1 MVPEVGRREEK
12 VNLLGKKMVCRNL
25 AAGAVWEIASA
36 RLRKRNENSFVQ
48 WFSKM
53 VPLRID
59 GELLVL
65 GVPDE
70 FFGQLAE
77 DCCGDFLA
85 DSLLGIEGMNYSYTF
100 EVGYCAIDL
109 DNLKPLSPVE
119 KAVDTPVANEAES
132 DSEQPDLFS
141 LEEDPVPQVE
151 VEAVPVP
158 VPAVVP
164 VVKAVAVAPAAPVAS
179 VPAVQ
184 SGSGNSGDKRLPRWN
199 LNDAT
204 FENFIVSDDN
214 NGAYT
219 AARAVSEEP
228 GALYN
233 PLFIYGT
240 NGIGK
245 THLLQAIGRE
255 IAFTRPG
262 CVVKCTPC
270 SDLVNDFYRIMSEHR
285 STVEFR
291 DRLLES
297 DVLLIDDVHGLA
309 KKVQMQEE
317 FFSVFNTLIGQGKQI
332 VMTCDRQPCE
342 IADIDKRLTT
352 RFESGV
358 ICQIGMPEYEARM
371 VILRMWRKN
380 ILTNTWLP
388 DDVLEFLATNIR
400 SSVRRL
406 KSAFMTLSFHASL
419 SGKSDLSVADAEEQL
434 HAQIA
439 EELTSRSISVEDIQ
453 RTVAEFFNLTIAD
466 LLGTKRTR
474 NIAEPRMVAMA
485 LAREL
490 TSDSSTAV
498 GAAFGRNHATILHAE
513 KQVEQLC
520 AKDDNMRRSVAQI
533 KRKLQK

>member
-1 MVPEVGRREEK
+1 MVGGGMT
-12 VNLLGKKMVCRNL
+12 VNE
-25 AAGAVWEIASA
+25 VWEIASQ
-36 RLRKRNENSFVQ
+36 RLREKNKYSFTQ
-48 WFSKM
+48 WFEPM
-53 VPLRID
+53 VPLRIEED
-59 GELLVL
+59 AIVL

-70 FFGQLAE
+70 YFGKLVE
-77 DCCGDFLA
+77 DFAGDFLFEALQKIGGVNYRHIFEPGYSAKSAEAAGNSSVSEKTTAPKAECA
-85 DSLLGIEGMNYSYTF
+85 DDSP
-100 EVGYCAIDL
+100 EVQPELFDM
-109 DNLKPLSPVE
+109 
-119 KAVDTPVANEAES
+119 
-132 DSEQPDLFS
+132 EQAP
-141 LEEDPVPQVE
+141 
-151 VEAVPVP
+151 
-158 VPAVVP
+158 
-164 VVKAVAVAPAAPVAS
+164 APAATE
-179 VPAVQ
+179 AVQ
-184 SGSGNSGDKRLPRWN
+184 TETPGFLPPALNDDVGCRLPRWN
-199 LNDAT
+199 VNAST
-204 FENFIVSDDN
+204 FENFIVGEDN
-214 NGAYT
+214 RGAYT
-219 AARAVSEEP
+219 AAKAVAEEP
-228 GALYN
+228 GSLYN
-233 PLFIYGT
+233 PLFLYGT

-245 THLLQAIGRE
+245 THLLQAIAHEVSCRRE
-255 IAFTRPG
+255 ELRVR
-262 CVVKCTPC
+262 CVPC
-270 SDLVNDFYRIMSEHR
+270 SDLVNDFYRLMSEHR
-285 STVEFR
+285 NTVEFR
-291 DRLLES
+291 DNLLGC

-317 FFSVFNTLIGQGKQI
+317 FFSVFNTLIRRGKQI

-358 ICQIGMPEYEARM
+358 ICQIGMPEYETRM

-419 SGKSDLSVADAEEQL
+419 SGKADLSVAEAEEQL

-439 EELTSRSISVEDIQ
+439 EELTASSISIELIQ

-466 LLGTKRTR
+466 LLGTRRTR
-474 NIAEPRMVAMA
+474 NVAEPRMIAMA

-490 TSDSSTAV
+490 TPDSSTAV

-520 AKDDNMRRSVAQI
+520 ARDEGMRRAVLQI

>member
-1 MVPEVGRREEK
+1 
-12 VNLLGKKMVCRNL
+12 MVCRNIT
-25 AAGAVWEIASA
+25 AGAVWEIASY
-36 RLRKRNENSFVQ
+36 RLRQRNMNSYTQ

-53 VPLRID
+53 VPLRLEEESSLI
-59 GELLVL
+59 L
-65 GVPDE
+65 GIPDE

-85 DSLLGIEGMNYSYTF
+85 EALLGIEGVNYTYNF
-100 EVGYCAIDL
+100 EAGHIVPPQKPCCAASQDKEPFCRVEETAAGNTEGKDEVIDDQPEL
-109 DNLKPLSPVE
+109 FSFDDEDESLPEEKNVSTSEESCPQPAAVE
-119 KAVDTPVANEAES
+119 KRPFPMPE
-132 DSEQPDLFS
+132 PC
-141 LEEDPVPQVE
+141 
-151 VEAVPVP
+151 
-158 VPAVVP
+158 
-164 VVKAVAVAPAAPVAS
+164 
-179 VPAVQ
+179 
-184 SGSGNSGDKRLPRWN
+184 SGTQLPRWN
-199 LNDAT
+199 INAAT
-204 FENFIVSDDN
+204 FDNFIVSDDN
-214 NGAYT
+214 KGAYT

-228 GALYN
+228 GSLYN

-245 THLLQAIGRE
+245 THLLQSIAHE
-255 IAFTRPG
+255 ISFQRPG
-262 CVVKCTPC
+262 RIIKCTSC
-270 SDLVNDFYRIMSEHR
+270 SDLVNDFYRILSEHR
-285 STVEFR
+285 NTVEFR
-291 DRLLES
+291 DQLLEG
-297 DVLLIDDVHGLA
+297 DVLLVDDVHALA
-309 KKVQMQEE
+309 KKVQMQED
-317 FFSVFNTLIGQGKQI
+317 FFSVFNTLISQGKQI

-388 DDVLEFLATNIR
+388 DDVLEFLAANIR

-419 SGKSDLSVADAEEQL
+419 SGKSDLTVADAEDQL

-439 EELTSRSISVEDIQ
+439 EEITAHSISVEDIQ

-490 TSDSSTAV
+490 TPDSSTAV

-520 AKDDNMRRSVAQI
+520 AKDETMRRSVAQI

>member
-1 MVPEVGRREEK
+1 MT
-12 VNLLGKKMVCRNL
+12 
-25 AAGAVWEIASA
+25 AGAVWEIASY
-36 RLRKRNENSFVQ
+36 RLRQKNKNSYDQ

-53 VPLRID
+53 LPLRLEECVLILGIPD
-59 GELLVL
+59 DFFGGLAEEYGGELLR
-65 GVPDE
+65 E
-70 FFGQLAE
+70 
-77 DCCGDFLA
+77 
-85 DSLLGIEGMNYSYTF
+85 SLLGIEGVDYTYSF
-100 EVGYCAIDL
+100 ETGHLVDP
-109 DNLKPLSPVE
+109 DKLSAAQE
-119 KAVDTPVANEAES
+119 ENAASAEAEEE
-132 DSEQPDLFS
+132 DDEQPDLFPDEMTAE
-141 LEEDPVPQVE
+141 LYAAEEAE
-151 VEAVPVP
+151 SA
-158 VPAVVP
+158 A
-164 VVKAVAVAPAAPVAS
+164 AASAPIPAPVAAPLPGEDAS
-179 VPAVQ
+179 R
-184 SGSGNSGDKRLPRWN
+184 GRLPRWN
-199 LNDAT
+199 INAAT
-204 FENFIVSDDN
+204 FDNFIVSDDN

-245 THLLQAIGRE
+245 THLLQAIAHE
-255 IAFTRPG
+255 ISVHRPG
-262 CVVKCTPC
+262 CVIRCTPC

-291 DRLLES
+291 DQLLEA
-297 DVLLIDDVHGLA
+297 DVLLVDDVHGLA

-358 ICQIGMPEYEARM
+358 ICQVGMPEYEARM
-371 VILRMWRKN
+371 VILQMWRKN

-419 SGKSDLSVADAEEQL
+419 SGKANLSVADAEEQL

-513 KQVEQLC
+513 KQVEMLC
-520 AKDDNMRRSVAQI
+520 AKDETMRRSVAQI

>member
-1 MVPEVGRREEK
+1 MT
-12 VNLLGKKMVCRNL
+12 
-25 AAGAVWEIASA
+25 AGAVWKIAYERFK
-36 RLRKRNENSFVQ
+36 RLDSDNNYAQLGEA
-48 WFSKM
+48 M
-53 VPLRID
+53 LPLRLD
-59 GELLVL
+59 GSTLVL
-65 GVPDE
+65 GAPDAY
-70 FFGQLAE
+70 FGEWLKFS
-77 DCCGDFLA
+77 CGDLIDRA
-85 DSLLGIEGMNYSYTF
+85 LLQIEGVDYTYSIEVVPAKKTSLKAAAVPAEEPGNEEF
-100 EVGYCAIDL
+100 EQL
-109 DNLKPLSPVE
+109 E
-119 KAVDTPVANEAES
+119 
-132 DSEQPDLFS
+132 LFA
-141 LEEDPVPQVE
+141 LEEDAAEEETIPAA
-151 VEAVPVP
+151 AVPVI
-158 VPAVVP
+158 PAVP
-164 VVKAVAVAPAAPVAS
+164 VSPVSAAAVMTEKSAPAAGS
-179 VPAVQ
+179 VNAR
-184 SGSGNSGDKRLPRWN
+184 GDF
-199 LNDAT
+199 NDPT

-214 NGAYT
+214 NAAYR
-219 AARAVSEEP
+219 AALAVSVEP
-228 GALYN
+228 GMLYN
-233 PLFIYGT
+233 PLFIHGT

-245 THLLQAIGRE
+245 THLLQS
-255 IAFTRPG
+255 IASKIAHDHPQR
-262 CVVKCTPC
+262 VVKCIPC
-270 SDLVNDFYRIMSEHR
+270 SDLVNDFYRILTERR
-285 STVEFR
+285 STAEFR
-291 DRLLES
+291 DNLLEA

-358 ICQIGMPEYEARM
+358 ICQIGMPEFEARM
-371 VILRMWRKN
+371 VILRMWRQS

-406 KSAFMTLSFHASL
+406 KSAFQTLSFHAAF
-419 SGKSDLSVADAEEQL
+419 SGKADLTVEEAEERL

-439 EELTSRSISVEDIQ
+439 EEITSRSISIEDIQ

-466 LLGTKRTR
+466 LLGTKRTK

-490 TSDSSTAV
+490 TTDSSTAV

-513 KQVEQLC
+513 KQVEQIC

>member
-1 MVPEVGRREEK
+1 MFRKLGRQAEK
-12 VNLLGKKMVCRNL
+12 ERKFFSKMVCRNIT
-25 AAGAVWEIASA
+25 AGAVWEIASY
-36 RLRKRNENSFVQ
+36 RLRQRNMNSYVQ

-53 VPLRID
+53 LPLRLEE
-59 GELLVL
+59 GTSLVL
-65 GVPDE
+65 GIPDE
-70 FFGQLAE
+70 FFGQLVE

-85 DSLLGIEGMNYSYTF
+85 EALVGIEGVDYTYTF
-100 EVGYCAIDL
+100 EAGHIVPVQ
-109 DNLKPLSPVE
+109 KPVSAAVTSPAVE
-119 KAVDTPVANEAES
+119 ES
-132 DSEQPDLFS
+132 APELPEDRKESSEDQLELFS
-141 LEEDPVPQVE
+141 FDDDGEEIAEKEDLCHA
-151 VEAVPVP
+151 EAGG
-158 VPAVVP
+158 
-164 VVKAVAVAPAAPVAS
+164 
-179 VPAVQ
+179 
-184 SGSGNSGDKRLPRWN
+184 GSAGTDEERSFPMPESRNGTQLPRWN
-199 LNDAT
+199 INAAT
-204 FENFIVSDDN
+204 FDNFIVSDDN
-214 NGAYT
+214 KGAYT
-219 AARAVSEEP
+219 AARAVADEP
-228 GALYN
+228 GVLYN

-245 THLLQAIGRE
+245 THLLQAIAHE
-255 IAFTRPG
+255 ISFQRPG
-262 CVVKCTPC
+262 RCIKCTSC
-270 SDLVNDFYRIMSEHR
+270 SDLVNDFYRILSEHR
-285 STVEFR
+285 STMEFR
-291 DRLLES
+291 DQLLEG
-297 DVLLIDDVHGLA
+297 DVLLVDDVHALA
-309 KKVQMQEE
+309 KKVQMQED
-317 FFSVFNTLIGQGKQI
+317 FFNVFNTLIAQGKQI

-388 DDVLEFLATNIR
+388 DDVLEFLAANIR

-419 SGKSDLSVADAEEQL
+419 SGKSDLTVADAEDQL

-439 EELTSRSISVEDIQ
+439 EEITAHSISVEDIQ

-490 TSDSSTAV
+490 TPDSSTAV

-520 AKDDNMRRSVAQI
+520 AKDETMRRSVAQI

>member
-1 MVPEVGRREEK
+1 MSGGGMT
-12 VNLLGKKMVCRNL
+12 VNE
-25 AAGAVWEIASA
+25 AWEIASQ
-36 RLRKRNENSFVQ
+36 RLRKKNRHSFAQ
-48 WFSKM
+48 WFEQM
-53 VPLRID
+53 VPLRIEED
-59 GELLVL
+59 ALVL

-77 DCCGDFLA
+77 ELAGDFLQEA
-85 DSLLGIEGMNYSYTF
+85 LKQIDGVDYRHIF
-100 EVGYCAIDL
+100 EPGHCA
-109 DNLKPLSPVE
+109 KSAGAAPQ
-119 KAVDTPVANEAES
+119 KTPAAEAES
-132 DSEQPDLFS
+132 PGSPEVQPELF
-141 LEEDPVPQVE
+141 DIGQ
-151 VEAVPVP
+151 
-158 VPAVVP
+158 
-164 VVKAVAVAPAAPVAS
+164 APAPAPAPAQGAS
-179 VPAVQ
+179 DDAPAGD
-184 SGSGNSGDKRLPRWN
+184 SGFLPPALSGDSGCRLPRWN
-199 LNDAT
+199 ANVST
-204 FENFIVSDDN
+204 FENFIVGEDN
-214 NGAYT
+214 RGAYT
-219 AARAVSEEP
+219 AAKAVAEEP
-228 GALYN
+228 GSLYN
-233 PLFIYGT
+233 PLFLYGT

-245 THLLQAIGRE
+245 THLLQAIAHEAPCRRE
-255 IAFTRPG
+255 DCRVR
-262 CVVKCTPC
+262 CVPC
-270 SDLVNDFYRIMSEHR
+270 SDLVNDFYRLMSEHR
-285 STVEFR
+285 NTVEFR
-291 DRLLES
+291 DKLLDC

-317 FFSVFNTLIGQGKQI
+317 FFSVFNTLIRRGKQI

-358 ICQIGMPEYEARM
+358 ICQIGMPEYETRM

-419 SGKSDLSVADAEEQL
+419 SGKADLSVAEAEEQL

-439 EELTSRSISVEDIQ
+439 EELTASSISIELIQ

-466 LLGTKRTR
+466 LLGTRRTR
-474 NIAEPRMVAMA
+474 NVAEPRMIAMA

-490 TSDSSTAV
+490 TPDSSTAV

-520 AKDDNMRRSVAQI
+520 ARDEGMRRAVLQI

>member
-1 MVPEVGRREEK
+1 MTAE
-12 VNLLGKKMVCRNL
+12 
-25 AAGAVWEIASA
+25 AVWQIATG
-36 RLRKRNENSFVQ
+36 RLQQINMNSYTQ

-53 VPLRID
+53 VPLRV
-59 GELLVL
+59 EETTLVL

-70 FFGQLAE
+70 FFGQFVV
-77 DCCGDFLA
+77 DCCGDFLVE
-85 DSLLGIEGMNYSYTF
+85 SLHDITGIDYEYSF
-100 EVGYCAIDL
+100 EPGHCAIDL
-109 DNLKPLSPVE
+109 NKVQIRSAAPAAPAAAAPVE
-119 KAVDTPVANEAES
+119 EVLPAEPEK
-132 DSEQPDLFS
+132 DFEQPDLFAFDCEPDS
-141 LEEDPVPQVE
+141 QSET
-151 VEAVPVP
+151 AVGETPAAAAIPAPAAAV
-158 VPAVVP
+158 VPAVP
-164 VVKAVAVAPAAPVAS
+164 EEAPAAPVQEAAPIQIPGIS
-179 VPAVQ
+179 AA
-184 SGSGNSGDKRLPRWN
+184 LPRWN
-199 LNDAT
+199 INSAT

-219 AARAVSEEP
+219 AARAVSSEP
-228 GALYN
+228 GILYN

-245 THLLQAIGRE
+245 THLLQAIAHE
-255 IAFTRPG
+255 ISESRPG
-262 CVVKCTPC
+262 CTIRCVPC
-270 SDLVNDFYRIMSEHR
+270 SDLVNDFYRILSEHR

-291 DRLLES
+291 DQLLES

-317 FFSVFNTLIGQGKQI
+317 FFSVFNTLIGKGKQI

-380 ILTNTWLP
+380 ALTDAWLP
-388 DDVLEFLATNIR
+388 DDVLEFLAANIR

-406 KSAFMTLSFHASL
+406 KSAFQTLSFHAAF
-419 SGKSDLSVADAEEQL
+419 SGKADLTVEEAEERL

-439 EELTSRSISVEDIQ
+439 EEITSRSISIEDIQ

-466 LLGTKRTR
+466 LLGTKRTK

-490 TSDSSTAV
+490 TTDSSTAV

-513 KQVEQLC
+513 KQVEQIC

>member
-1 MVPEVGRREEK
+1 
-12 VNLLGKKMVCRNL
+12 MVCRKL
-25 AAGAVWEIASA
+25 TAGAVWEIASA
-36 RLRKRNENSFVQ
+36 RLRKRNENSYVQ

-53 VPLRID
+53 LPLRVEE
-59 GELLVL
+59 ELLVL

-77 DCCGDFLA
+77 DCSGDFLVEA
-85 DSLLGIEGMNYSYTF
+85 LLDIEGTDYRYTF

-109 DNLKPLSPVE
+109 DNLKPLSPVAAQPQE
-119 KAVDTPVANEAES
+119 ECLAEESS
-132 DSEQPDLFS
+132 DDEQPELFAMDF
-141 LEEDPVPQVE
+141 EEEESPAETSVE
-151 VEAVPVP
+151 
-158 VPAVVP
+158 PA
-164 VVKAVAVAPAAPVAS
+164 AAFLQMHSAQPAAPITPPSAPLAS
-179 VPAVQ
+179 ESA
-184 SGSGNSGDKRLPRWN
+184 SGAGEKALPRWN
-199 LNDAT
+199 LNSAT

-219 AARAVSEEP
+219 AAKAVSDEP

-245 THLLQAIGRE
+245 THLLQAIAHDISLR
-255 IAFTRPG
+255 RPG
-262 CVVKCTPC
+262 CVVRCTPC
-270 SDLVNDFYRIMSEHR
+270 SDLVNDFYRILSEHR

-291 DRLLES
+291 DQLLES

-388 DDVLEFLATNIR
+388 DDVLEFLASNIR

-419 SGKSDLSVADAEEQL
+419 SGKSNLSVADAEEQL

-439 EELTSRSISVEDIQ
+439 EELTSRSITIEDIQ
-453 RTVAEFFNLTIAD
+453 RTVAEFFSLTIAD

-520 AKDDNMRRSVAQI
+520 AKDDTMRRSVAQI

>member
-1 MVPEVGRREEK
+1 MVYK
-12 VNLLGKKMVCRNL
+12 SMT
-25 AAGAVWEIASA
+25 ADAVWQIATG
-36 RLRKRNENSFVQ
+36 RLQQINMNSYAQ

-53 VPLRID
+53 VPLRV
-59 GELLVL
+59 EETTLVL

-70 FFGQLAE
+70 FFGQFVE
-77 DCCGDFLA
+77 DCCGDFLVE
-85 DSLLGIEGMNYSYTF
+85 SLHDIAGIDYKYSF
-100 EVGYCAIDL
+100 ESGHCAIDL
-109 DNLKPLSPVE
+109 DKVRILSSAAPAPEVKSQE
-119 KAVDTPVANEAES
+119 QKEELSEVDK
-132 DSEQPDLFS
+132 DFEQPDLFAFES
-141 LEEDPVPQVE
+141 DPEPVCETVEEVIP
-151 VEAVPVP
+151 
-158 VPAVVP
+158 
-164 VVKAVAVAPAAPVAS
+164 APAEAEAPAPAPVLEAPS
-179 VPAVQ
+179 IQIPGISAT
-184 SGSGNSGDKRLPRWN
+184 LPRWN
-199 LNDAT
+199 INSAT

-219 AARAVSEEP
+219 AARAVSSEP
-228 GALYN
+228 GILYN

-245 THLLQAIGRE
+245 THLLQAIAHE
-255 IAFTRPG
+255 ISESRPG
-262 CVVKCTPC
+262 CTVRCVPC
-270 SDLVNDFYRIMSEHR
+270 SDLVNDFYRILSEHR

-291 DRLLES
+291 DQLLES

-317 FFSVFNTLIGQGKQI
+317 FFSVFNTLIGKGKQI

-380 ILTNTWLP
+380 ALTDAWLP
-388 DDVLEFLATNIR
+388 DDVLEFLAANIR

-406 KSAFMTLSFHASL
+406 KSAFQTLSFHAAF
-419 SGKSDLSVADAEEQL
+419 SGKADLTVEEAEERL

-439 EELTSRSISVEDIQ
+439 EEITSRSISIEDIQ

-466 LLGTKRTR
+466 LLGTKRTK

-490 TSDSSTAV
+490 TTDSSTAV

-513 KQVEQLC
+513 KQVEQIC

>member
-1 MVPEVGRREEK
+1 
-12 VNLLGKKMVCRNL
+12 MVCRKL
-25 AAGAVWEIASA
+25 TAGAVWDIASA
-36 RLRKRNENSFVQ
+36 RLRKRNENSYVQ

-53 VPLRID
+53 LPLRTEE
-59 GELLVL
+59 ELLVL

-85 DSLLGIEGMNYSYTF
+85 EALLDIEGTDYRYTF
-100 EVGYCAIDL
+100 ETGYCAIDL
-109 DNLKPLSPVE
+109 DKLKVLSPVE
-119 KAVDTPVANEAES
+119 PEAVQEDNLAEETS
-132 DSEQPDLFS
+132 DDEQPDLFA
-141 LEEDPVPQVE
+141 LEFDEEDSSAETPVE
-151 VEAVPVP
+151 
-158 VPAVVP
+158 PAAAP
-164 VVKAVAVAPAAPVAS
+164 LQMHTAVAPVTPAAALP
-179 VPAVQ
+179 PAEPAPAANEQ
-184 SGSGNSGDKRLPRWN
+184 RLPRWN
-199 LNDAT
+199 LHSAT

-219 AARAVSEEP
+219 AAKAVSDEP

-245 THLLQAIGRE
+245 THLLQAIAHDISLR
-255 IAFTRPG
+255 RPG
-262 CVVKCTPC
+262 CVVSCMPC
-270 SDLVNDFYRIMSEHR
+270 SDLVNDFYRILSEHR

-291 DRLLES
+291 DHLLES

-388 DDVLEFLATNIR
+388 DDVLEFLASNIR

-419 SGKSDLSVADAEEQL
+419 SGKSNLSVADAEEQL

-439 EELTSRSISVEDIQ
+439 EELTSRSITIEDIQ
-453 RTVAEFFNLTIAD
+453 RTVAEFFSLTIAD

-520 AKDDNMRRSVAQI
+520 AKDDTMRRSVAQI

>member
-1 MVPEVGRREEK
+1 MIYNGLTAE
-12 VNLLGKKMVCRNL
+12 
-25 AAGAVWEIASA
+25 AVWEIASR
-36 RLRKRNENSFVQ
+36 RLRQRNENSFVQ

-53 VPLRID
+53 LPLRV
-59 GELLVL
+59 EERVEKKVLVL
-65 GVPDE
+65 GVPDD

-85 DSLLGIEGMNYSYTF
+85 EALLQIEGVDYSYLF
-100 EVGYCAIDL
+100 ETGYCAIDL
-109 DNLKPLSPVE
+109 NNLRPLNSASSEKKCTEVVNDEPEQPELFSFESEEPAPVKEEAPAPVSPVA
-119 KAVDTPVANEAES
+119 AVP
-132 DSEQPDLFS
+132 
-141 LEEDPVPQVE
+141 E
-151 VEAVPVP
+151 VENVS
-158 VPAVVP
+158 PA
-164 VVKAVAVAPAAPVAS
+164 AAPV
-179 VPAVQ
+179 VPGVAVT
-184 SGSGNSGDKRLPRWN
+184 LPRWN
-199 LNDAT
+199 ANSAT

-219 AARAVSEEP
+219 AARAVSSEP
-228 GALYN
+228 GNLYN

-245 THLLQAIGRE
+245 THLLQAIAHE
-255 IAFTRPG
+255 ISVMRPG
-262 CVVKCTPC
+262 CNVRCVPC

-285 STVEFR
+285 NTVEFR
-291 DRLLES
+291 DQLLES

-309 KKVQMQEE
+309 KKVQMQED

-358 ICQIGMPEYEARM
+358 VCQIGMPEYEARM

-419 SGKSDLSVADAEEQL
+419 SGKADLSVADAEEQL

-439 EELTSRSISVEDIQ
+439 EEITSRSISIEDIQ

-466 LLGTKRTR
+466 LLGSKRTK
-474 NIAEPRMVAMA
+474 NIAEPRMVAMV

-490 TSDSSTAV
+490 TTDSSTAV

-513 KQVEQLC
+513 KQVKLLC
-520 AKDDNMRRSVAQI
+520 DKDETMRRAVTQI

>member
-1 MVPEVGRREEK
+1 MVGGEMTVRE
-12 VNLLGKKMVCRNL
+12 
-25 AAGAVWEIASA
+25 VWEIASE
-36 RLRKRNENSFVQ
+36 RLRKKNKYSFTH
-48 WFSKM
+48 WFEQM
-53 VPLRID
+53 VPLRIEED
-59 GELLVL
+59 LLVL

-77 DCCGDFLA
+77 EFAGDFLLEA
-85 DSLLGIEGMNYSYTF
+85 LQKIGGVDYRHSFEPGHCAKAAGAGPMSSAPARAAAAEAKESESSEVQPELFDMEGAPAPAPAPAPGAS
-100 EVGYCAIDL
+100 G
-109 DNLKPLSPVE
+109 PLRS
-119 KAVDTPVANEAES
+119 DTPGFLPPALSDDANC
-132 DSEQPDLFS
+132 
-141 LEEDPVPQVE
+141 
-151 VEAVPVP
+151 
-158 VPAVVP
+158 
-164 VVKAVAVAPAAPVAS
+164 
-179 VPAVQ
+179 
-184 SGSGNSGDKRLPRWN
+184 RLPRWN
-199 LNDAT
+199 VNAST
-204 FENFIVSDDN
+204 FENFIVGEDN
-214 NGAYT
+214 RGAYT
-219 AARAVSEEP
+219 AAKAVAEEP
-228 GALYN
+228 GSLYN
-233 PLFIYGT
+233 PLFLYGT

-245 THLLQAIGRE
+245 THLLQAIAHEVSGRR
-255 IAFTRPG
+255 AG
-262 CVVKCTPC
+262 CTVRCVPC
-270 SDLVNDFYRIMSEHR
+270 SDLVNDFYRLLSEHR
-285 STVEFR
+285 NTVEFR
-291 DRLLES
+291 DSLLGC

-317 FFSVFNTLIGQGKQI
+317 FFSVFNTLIRRGKQI

-358 ICQIGMPEYEARM
+358 ICQIGMPEYETRM

-419 SGKSDLSVADAEEQL
+419 SGKSDLTVAEAEEQL

-439 EELTSRSISVEDIQ
+439 EELTASSISIELIQ
-453 RTVAEFFNLTIAD
+453 RTVAEFFDLTIAD

-474 NIAEPRMVAMA
+474 NVAEPRMIAMA

-490 TSDSSTAV
+490 TPDSSTAV

-513 KQVEQLC
+513 KQVEQIC
-520 AKDDNMRRSVAQI
+520 ARDEGMRRAVLQI

>member
-1 MVPEVGRREEK
+1 
-12 VNLLGKKMVCRNL
+12 MVCRKL
-25 AAGAVWEIASA
+25 TAGAVWEIASA
-36 RLRKRNENSFVQ
+36 RLRKRNENSYVQ

-53 VPLRID
+53 LPLRTEED
-59 GELLVL
+59 VLVL

-70 FFGQLAE
+70 FFGQLAV

-85 DSLLGIEGMNYSYTF
+85 EALLEIDGTDYRYAF

-109 DNLKPLSPVE
+109 DSLKVLSPVAPE
-119 KAVDTPVANEAES
+119 PLQKEASES
-132 DSEQPDLFS
+132 GLSEDEQPDLFTMEPV
-141 LEEDPVPQVE
+141 EESSPVESVVKPVTAQHQPQAPVSEVSGRPQVFSSA
-151 VEAVPVP
+151 VSSVPEAVSG
-158 VPAVVP
+158 
-164 VVKAVAVAPAAPVAS
+164 AAE
-179 VPAVQ
+179 
-184 SGSGNSGDKRLPRWN
+184 KRLPRWN
-199 LNDAT
+199 LNSAT

-219 AARAVSEEP
+219 AAKAVSDEP

-245 THLLQAIGRE
+245 THLLQAIAHE
-255 IAFTRPG
+255 ISLRRPG
-262 CVVKCTPC
+262 CVVRCTPC

-317 FFSVFNTLIGQGKQI
+317 FFSVFNTLIGQGRQI

-388 DDVLEFLATNIR
+388 DDVLEFLASNIR

-419 SGKSDLSVADAEEQL
+419 SGKANLSVADAEEQL

-439 EELTSRSISVEDIQ
+439 EELTSRSISIEDIQ
-453 RTVAEFFNLTIAD
+453 RTVAEFFSLTIAD

-520 AKDDNMRRSVAQI
+520 AKDDTMRRSVAQI

>member
-1 MVPEVGRREEK
+1 
-12 VNLLGKKMVCRNL
+12 MVCRNL
-25 AAGAVWEIASA
+25 AAEVVWEIASA

-53 VPLRID
+53 VPLRIEE
-59 GELLVL
+59 ELLVL

-70 FFGQLAE
+70 FFGELAE

-85 DSLLGIEGMNYSYTF
+85 DSLQGIEGVNYSYTF
-100 EVGYCAIDL
+100 EVGYCAIDFG
-109 DNLKPLSPVE
+109 NLRPLSPVE
-119 KAVDTPVANEAES
+119 NKDRSPAASAEES
-132 DSEQPDLFS
+132 ESEQPDLFS
-141 LEEDPVPQVE
+141 FDDDPVPEEE
-151 VEAVPVP
+151 VAP
-158 VPAVVP
+158 VPAPAPALAPAPAVAP
-164 VVKAVAVAPAAPVAS
+164 VVKAAVEQSAAPVPA
-179 VPAVQ
+179 PAVQ
-184 SGSGNSGDKRLPRWN
+184 SVSENSVAADKRLPRWN

-204 FENFIVSDDN
+204 FENFIVGDDN
-214 NGAYT
+214 KGAYT

-245 THLLQAIGRE
+245 THLLQSIGRE

-262 CVVKCTPC
+262 CVVKCIPC

>member
-1 MVPEVGRREEK
+1 MEDF
-12 VNLLGKKMVCRNL
+12 RNKY
-25 AAGAVWEIASA
+25 
-36 RLRKRNENSFVQ
+36 RK
-48 WFSKM
+48 
-53 VPLRID
+53 
-59 GELLVL
+59 
-65 GVPDE
+65 
-70 FFGQLAE
+70 
-77 DCCGDFLA
+77 C
-85 DSLLGIEGMNYSYTF
+85 
-100 EVGYCAIDL
+100 
-109 DNLKPLSPVE
+109 
-119 KAVDTPVANEAES
+119 
-132 DSEQPDLFS
+132 
-141 LEEDPVPQVE
+141 
-151 VEAVPVP
+151 
-158 VPAVVP
+158 
-164 VVKAVAVAPAAPVAS
+164 
-179 VPAVQ
+179 
-184 SGSGNSGDKRLPRWN
+184 
-199 LNDAT
+199 
-204 FENFIVSDDN
+204 
-214 NGAYT
+214 
-219 AARAVSEEP
+219 
-228 GALYN
+228 
-233 PLFIYGT
+233 
-240 NGIGK
+240 
-245 THLLQAIGRE
+245 
-255 IAFTRPG
+255 
-262 CVVKCTPC
+262 
-270 SDLVNDFYRIMSEHR
+270 
-285 STVEFR
+285 
-291 DRLLES
+291 

-371 VILRMWRKN
+371 VILRMWRQN

-406 KSAFMTLSFHASL
+406 KSSFMTLSFHASL
-419 SGKSDLSVADAEEQL
+419 SGKANLSVADAEEQL

-453 RTVAEFFNLTIAD
+453 RTVAEFFSLTIAD

-490 TSDSSTAV
+490 TSESSTTV

-520 AKDDNMRRSVAQI
+520 AKDDVMRRSVAQI

>member
-1 MVPEVGRREEK
+1 MMDNGLTAE
-12 VNLLGKKMVCRNL
+12 
-25 AAGAVWEIASA
+25 AVWNIASE
-36 RLRKRNENSFVQ
+36 RLLQKNKNSFVQ

-53 VPLRID
+53 VPLRTAE
-59 GELLVL
+59 GVLVL

-77 DCCGDFLA
+77 DCSGDFLA
-85 DSLLGIEGMNYSYTF
+85 EALQQIHGMDYIYEF
-100 EVGYCAIDL
+100 EAGHIKA
-109 DNLKPLSPVE
+109 PAVE
-119 KAVDTPVANEAES
+119 EIKAEAVSEEEPEQLELFAFESEEPVAAAETSALPKEAEA
-132 DSEQPDLFS
+132 
-141 LEEDPVPQVE
+141 PVPEEQVSQE
-151 VEAVPVP
+151 VP
-158 VPAVVP
+158 P
-164 VVKAVAVAPAAPVAS
+164 VVQGVSAA
-179 VPAVQ
+179 
-184 SGSGNSGDKRLPRWN
+184 LPRWN
-199 LNDAT
+199 ANSAT

-219 AARAVSEEP
+219 AARAVSSEP
-228 GALYN
+228 GNLYN

-245 THLLQAIGRE
+245 THLLQAIAHE
-255 IAFTRPG
+255 VAQMRPG
-262 CVVKCTPC
+262 CNVRCVPC

-285 STVEFR
+285 NTVEFR
-291 DRLLES
+291 DHLLES

-358 ICQIGMPEYEARM
+358 ICQIGMPEFEARM
-371 VILRMWRKN
+371 VILRMWRQS

-439 EELTSRSISVEDIQ
+439 EEITSRSISVEEIQ
-453 RTVAEFFNLTIAD
+453 RTVAEFFNLSMAD
-466 LLGTKRTR
+466 LLGSKRTK
-474 NIAEPRMVAMA
+474 NIAEPRMVAMV

-490 TSDSSTAV
+490 TGDSSTEV

-513 KQVEQLC
+513 KQVKLLC
-520 AKDDNMRRSVAQI
+520 SKDETMRRSVAQI

>member
-1 MVPEVGRREEK
+1 
-12 VNLLGKKMVCRNL
+12 MVCRNL
-25 AAGAVWEIASA
+25 AAEAVWEIASA

-85 DSLLGIEGMNYSYTF
+85 DSLLDIEGVNYSYTF

-109 DNLKPLSPVE
+109 DNLKPLKPVE
-119 KAVDTPVANEAES
+119 NTVALPGTDDES
-132 DSEQPDLFS
+132 DSEQPDLFFFD
-141 LEEDPVPQVE
+141 EDPAPVE
-151 VEAVPVP
+151 EASPAP
-158 VPAVVP
+158 VPAPAVLPEFKTVVVQSVAP
-164 VVKAVAVAPAAPVAS
+164 VVQSVSENSVA
-179 VPAVQ
+179 
-184 SGSGNSGDKRLPRWN
+184 GSGADRRLPRWN

-204 FENFIVSDDN
+204 FDNFIVGDDN
-214 NGAYT
+214 KGAYT

-245 THLLQAIGRE
+245 THLLQSIGRE

-262 CVVKCTPC
+262 CVVKCIPC

>member
-1 MVPEVGRREEK
+1 MVGGGLT
-12 VNLLGKKMVCRNL
+12 VNE
-25 AAGAVWEIASA
+25 VWEIASQ
-36 RLRKRNENSFVQ
+36 RLREKNKYSFTH
-48 WFSKM
+48 WFEPM
-53 VPLRID
+53 VPLRIEED
-59 GELLVL
+59 ALVL

-70 FFGQLAE
+70 YFGQLVE
-77 DCCGDFLA
+77 DFAGDFL
-85 DSLLGIEGMNYSYTF
+85 F
-100 EVGYCAIDL
+100 EALQKIGGVDYRHIFEPGHCSRPSGTA
-109 DNLKPLSPVE
+109 PVSPAPA
-119 KAVDTPVANEAES
+119 KSAAAPAEEPGS
-132 DSEQPDLFS
+132 PEVQPELFDMEQPAS
-141 LEEDPVPQVE
+141 
-151 VEAVPVP
+151 
-158 VPAVVP
+158 
-164 VVKAVAVAPAAPVAS
+164 APAPAQAETDDAPAGDS
-179 VPAVQ
+179 GFLPPAL
-184 SGSGNSGDKRLPRWN
+184 SDDANCRLPRWN
-199 LNDAT
+199 VNAST
-204 FENFIVSDDN
+204 FENFIVGEDN
-214 NGAYT
+214 RGAYT
-219 AARAVSEEP
+219 AAKAVAEEP
-228 GALYN
+228 GSLYN
-233 PLFIYGT
+233 PLFLYGT

-245 THLLQAIGRE
+245 THLLQAIAHEVSARRE
-255 IAFTRPG
+255 ECRVR
-262 CVVKCTPC
+262 CVPC
-270 SDLVNDFYRIMSEHR
+270 SDLVNDFYRLMSEHR
-285 STVEFR
+285 NTVEFR
-291 DRLLES
+291 DNLLGC

-317 FFSVFNTLIGQGKQI
+317 FFSVFNTLIRRGKQI

-358 ICQIGMPEYEARM
+358 ICQIGMPEYETRM

-419 SGKSDLSVADAEEQL
+419 SGKADLSVAEAEEQL

-439 EELTSRSISVEDIQ
+439 EELTASSISIELIQ

-466 LLGTKRTR
+466 LLGTRRTR
-474 NIAEPRMVAMA
+474 NVAEPRMIAMA

-490 TSDSSTAV
+490 TPDSSTAV

-520 AKDDNMRRSVAQI
+520 ARDEGMRRAVLQI